1 MAAAY
6 NSVPIGIG
14 VAGERY
20 VESLLEANHTCH
32 RIHRRRVHA
41 DLAVPIDGHEAEG
54 WIDDVVHDLHV
65 ESVALADSVPIS
77 HAGAAQWID
86 ANANLTL
93 ADCLKM
99 SHPGKLGTIGI
110 AVRLGQHG

>member
-65 ESVALADSVPIS
+65 ESVAVADGVPIS
-77 HAGAAQWID
+77 HAGAAQR
-86 ANANLTL
+86 
-93 ADCLKM
+93 
-99 SHPGKLGTIGI
+99 SEERRVGK
-110 AVRLGQHG
+110 VWRSRLRGVVW